1 MDDADLWQRFSTQD
15 LTQAEW
21 NHRAHVRT
29 AYLHLARWPLDEAH
43 LRMRAGIIRLNHRHG
58 LVESAD
64 RGYFETLT
72 RVWLVL
78 VGAAARGCAPP
89 PSSSLDLLERRPELL
104 ERDLPLAHYTKARL
118 MSTHARAVFVAPDL
132 TPLPDA

>member
-1 MDDADLWQRFSTQD
+1 MDDAELWQRFTTQG
-15 LTQAEW
+15 LSHAEW
-21 NHRAHVRT
+21 NHQTHVRT
-29 AYLHLARWPLDEAH
+29 AYLHVSRWSVDEAH

-58 LVESAD
+58 LVESPE

-78 VGAAARGCAPP
+78 VRAAAERCAPR
-89 PSSSLDLLERRPELL
+89 PSSSLDLLERCPELL
-104 ERDLPLAHYTKARL
+104 DRTLPLRHYTRELL

-132 TPLPDA
+132 LPLPA